1 MPATT
6 TTINASLQGLIE
18 RQDSGSSA
26 INWLTTTRNATTG
39 TSTTTVTTNTNL
51 VGLRAQYEVSK
62 GTYISTCTRTFLFFD
77 LSSINGTITAAT
89 LKVLASNAS
98 TTADAQVVPSTAWGG
113 DGTTTTLATG
123 DYDEVEFEGT
133 SGSNYGSILSWTASS
148 YNDFTLTSDAI
159 TDMNNDG
166 YLNCALINQDNDYRG
181 ISPSLG
187 TDITHGIEF
196 LDSTSP
202 IKLSITYT
210 PAATGYGN
218 TVNGVGSSNI
228 ANVIGVATASIANV
242 NGAT

>member
-1 MPATT
+1 MATA
-6 TTINASLQGLIE
+6 TINASLQGIIE

-26 INWLTTTRNATTG
+26 INWLTTTRNATAG
-39 TSTTTVTTNTNL
+39 TSATTVTTNTNL

-62 GTYISTCTRTFLFFD
+62 GTYIATCTRTFLFFD

-89 LKVLASNAS
+89 LKVLANIPGN
-98 TTADAQVVPSTAWGG
+98 TDDVQVVPSGAWGG

-159 TDMNNDG
+159 SDMNNDG
-166 YLNCALINQDNDYRG
+166 YLNCALLNQDNDYRG

-187 TDITHGIEF
+187 TDITHAIEF
-196 LDSTSP
+196 LDASSP
-202 IKLSITYT
+202 IKVEITYT
-210 PAATGYGN
+210 PGAAWNENLNGVTN
-218 TVNGVGSSNI
+218 SNIAKVNGVGK
-228 ANVIGVATASIANV
+228 ASILEV
-242 NGAT
+242 NKIQI